1 MGEGAGHESAGRE
14 SARVPKVAEEDAMNV
29 GVVGAGIFGLSTALE
44 LARRGHA
51 VTVYDRSLPPVA
63 DGASND
69 HSKALRF
76 EYGAACPLYVPLV
89 AESRDRYRSLEREAR
104 QSLYV
109 ETGVL
114 GLAASFDDE
123 SSHEFLS
130 HNYLVEH
137 DWPVQLWTPEEA
149 RARFPQFSYQGISA
163 VTWNPEGGYVR
174 AADAV
179 RATAAAAIE
188 AGAVIGAP
196 ARVRAVE
203 PVGRGAARVVLESG
217 EARSFDAAVVAI
229 GAWWKTLFGEALA
242 RVRPTRQFVTYYRPS
257 GADAARFTPPAFPV
271 WMHDL
276 RESGWYGMPLE
287 GGLVKVARHAP
298 GALADP
304 DAPREV
310 RDADRAESRAFVA
323 KHLPAI
329 DPKSYAEDRGCLYAL
344 TEDGNF
350 LLDRLPGEPRVVV
363 AGGGSGHGF
372 KLGPAVGR
380 LAADLVE
387 GEEPV
392 SAFRF
397 DAVRDG
403 RVA

>member
-1 MGEGAGHESAGRE
+1 M
-14 SARVPKVAEEDAMNV
+14 KV
-29 GVVGAGIFGLSTALE
+29 GVVGAGIFGLSAALE

-51 VTVYDRSLPPVA
+51 VTVFDRAAPPA
-63 DGASND
+63 EDGASND

-89 AESRDRYRSLEREAR
+89 AEARDRYRALEKGAGKA
-104 QSLYV
+104 LYI

-114 GLAASFDDE
+114 GLAAEFDE
-123 SSHEFLS
+123 TSHEFLS

-137 DWPVQLWTPEEA
+137 EWPVELWTPDEA
-149 RARFPQFSYQGISA
+149 RARFPQFSYAGITA
-163 VTWNPEGGYVR
+163 VTWNAEGGYVR
-174 AADAV
+174 AAEAV
-179 RATAAAAIE
+179 RATAAAARE
-188 AGAVIGAP
+188 AGVAIAVP
-196 ARVRAVE
+196 SRVRAVE
-203 PVGRGAARVVLESG
+203 PLERSGARVVLDVG
-217 EARSFDAAVVAI
+217 GTHAFDAVVVAI
-229 GAWWKTLFGEALA
+229 GAWWRTLFGDAAA
-242 RVRPTRQFVTYYRPS
+242 RVRPTEQFVTYYRP
-257 GADAARFTPPAFPV
+257 ARAEAARFAPPAFPV

-287 GGLVKVARHAP
+287 NGLVKVARHAP

-310 RDADRAESRAFVA
+310 TDADRATSRAFVER
-323 KHLPAI
+323 HIPAI
-329 DPKSYAEDRGCLYAL
+329 DPAGYAEDRGCLYAL

-350 LLDRLPGEPRVVV
+350 LIDRMPDAPRIVV

-372 KLGPAVGR
+372 KLGPTVGR

-387 GEEPV
+387 GEEPI

-397 DAVRDG
+397 DAPRTG
-403 RVA
+403 SVA

>member
-1 MGEGAGHESAGRE
+1 MGTAARDGAGEEAGRE
-14 SARVPKVAEEDAMNV
+14 AMNV
-29 GVVGAGIFGLSTALE
+29 GVVGAGIFGLSAALE
-44 LARRGHA
+44 LARRGHG

-89 AESRDRYRSLEREAR
+89 AEARDRYRALERGAAHT
-104 QSLYV
+104 LYV

-114 GLAASFDDE
+114 GLAASFDDT
-123 SSHEFLS
+123 SHEFLS
-130 HNYLVEH
+130 HNYLIEH
-137 DWPVQLWTPEEA
+137 DWPVELWTPEEA
-149 RARFPQFSYQGISA
+149 RPRFPQFSYEGIAA

-179 RATAAAAIE
+179 RATAAAARE
-188 AGAVIGAP
+188 AGVTIGAP
-196 ARVRAVE
+196 ARVRTVE
-203 PVGRGAARVVLESG
+203 PLGRTQARVVLESG
-217 EARSFDAAVVAI
+217 EARAFDAAVVAV
-229 GAWWKTLFGEALA
+229 GAWWRTLFGESLA
-242 RVRPTRQFVTYYRPS
+242 RVRPTRQFVTYYRP
-257 GADAARFTPPAFPV
+257 AAAEAARFTPPAFPV

-287 GGLVKVARHAP
+287 NGLVKVARHAP
-298 GALADP
+298 GLLADP

-310 RDADRAESRAFVA
+310 RDGDRAASREFVA
-323 KHLPAI
+323 RHLPAI
-329 DPKSYAEDRGCLYAL
+329 DTLSYAEDRGCLYAL

-350 LLDRLPGEPRVVV
+350 LLDRLPGEPRIVV

-397 DAVRDG
+397 DAPRTG
-403 RVA
+403 SVA